1 PGAPL
6 MTVTHSPVLD
16 LDSLVAEAQTVHERL
31 EALWADEGVDQL
43 QIFLDPKTYAVL
55 AEIKA
60 VSMDFIARVAG
71 LRTGG

>member
-1 PGAPL
+1 

-55 AEIKA
+55 AEIKT

-71 LRTGG
+71 LRAGG

>member
-1 PGAPL
+1 
-6 MTVTHSPVLD
+6 MTTSLSSFD
-16 LDSLVAEAQTVHERL
+16 LDNLAAEAKAVHERL

-71 LRTGG
+71 LRADG

>member
-1 PGAPL
+1 
-6 MTVTHSPVLD
+6 MTVTHSSVRD
-16 LDSLVAEAQTVHERL
+16 FDSLAAEAQAVYERL

-71 LRTGG
+71 LRAGG

>member
-1 PGAPL
+1 ML
-6 MTVTHSPVLD
+6 MTASHSPVLD
-16 LDSLVAEAQTVHERL
+16 LEHLMAEAKAVHKRL

-55 AEIKA
+55 AEIKT

-71 LRTGG
+71 LQTGA

>member
-1 PGAPL
+1 
-6 MTVTHSPVLD
+6 MTTSLSPFP
-16 LDSLVAEAQTVHERL
+16 LDSLIAEAKAVQERL

-71 LRTGG
+71 LRADG

>member
-1 PGAPL
+1 
-6 MTVTHSPVLD
+6 MTTSLSPFD
-16 LDSLVAEAQTVHERL
+16 LDNLVAEAKAVYERL

-60 VSMDFIARVAG
+60 TSMDFIARVAG
-71 LRTGG
+71 LRTEG

>member
-1 PGAPL
+1 MMA
-6 MTVTHSPVLD
+6 SPFPTFD
-16 LDSLVAEAQTVHERL
+16 LDSLVAEAKAVHERL

-71 LRTGG
+71 LRADG

>member
-1 PGAPL
+1 

-60 VSMDFIARVAG
+60 VSMAFIARVAG